1 MEVADAKR
9 LLEEE
14 NKARIEG
21 CSKELQELLKEHRC
35 ELDAQMVLSP
45 GKAPSLVLRV
55 VAL

>member
-14 NKARIEG
+14 NKARIEE
-21 CSKELQELLKEHRC
+21 CSKELQELLKEHSC